1 MIDSIVKFL
10 DVTFELVKQSIFS
23 KKYHT
28 IVIFNSK
35 LMSDQYPS
43 IGNYYLIKTI
53 GVGSSAK
60 VKLGEHKVTK
70 AKVAIKSMKK
80 SKIEKNPSFL
90 KKMQREVS
98 LMRIFDHPHLLK
110 LFDVL
115 ETDTHLYLVLE
126 YAKNGEL
133 FDYISQG
140 EISVHD
146 ALKFFRQIIYGL
158 DFLHSHS
165 LCHRDMKLENILLD
179 EYDNVKIA
187 DFGFARWM
195 KDNIADTQ
203 CGSPHY
209 AAPEVSRG
217 GQYDGRAADIWS
229 CGVIFYTLL
238 CVCCYFIFLI
248 CYFCFLMNQ

>member
-1 MIDSIVKFL
+1 
-10 DVTFELVKQSIFS
+10 
-23 KKYHT
+23 
-28 IVIFNSK
+28 
-35 LMSDQYPS
+35 MSDQNPS
-43 IGNYYLIKTI
+43 IGNYYILKTI
-53 GVGSSAK
+53 GIGSSAK

-70 AKVAIKSMKK
+70 TKVAIKVMKK
-80 SKIEKNPSFL
+80 SKIEKNQSFL

-115 ETDTHLYLVLE
+115 ETETHLYLVLE

-140 EISVHD
+140 DISVHD

-179 EYDNVKIA
+179 EFDNVKIA

-238 CVCCYFIFLI
+238 CVCFNFFYFYLLYLGLSFYNRTITLS
-248 CYFCFLMNQ
+248 